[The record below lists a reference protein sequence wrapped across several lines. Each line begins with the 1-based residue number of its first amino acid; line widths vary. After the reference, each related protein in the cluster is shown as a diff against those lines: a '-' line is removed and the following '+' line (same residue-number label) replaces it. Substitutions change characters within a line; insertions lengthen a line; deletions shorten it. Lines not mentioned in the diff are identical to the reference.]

1 MKEKT
6 LSAIRAL
13 RFPMLFIIALWVI
26 HTTTFFMGMRL
37 GFLGVL
43 PREPRGLVGIFT
55 APLIHGEW
63 QHLISNTVPLAALS
77 GVIFLFYKRVAV
89 KSFLL
94 IYLLSGIGVWLFA
107 RPYTHH
113 IGASG
118 VVYGLIAFVFWSGF
132 FRRNLRSIVLSL
144 VILVMYSGYIPG
156 IVPGE
161 AGVSWESH
169 LFGAVSG
176 IFIAWVFKGRAEPDE
191 IVQPYPES
199 TEAERY
205 FLPRDA
211 FEKTMAERAAEQTWR
226 EPER

>member
-6 LSAIRAL
+6 IDIIRAL
-13 RFPMLFIIALWVI
+13 RFPITFVVALWVI
-26 HTTTFFMGMRL
+26 HTLSLVIGVRL

-43 PREPRGLVGIFT
+43 PREWYGLAGVFT
-55 APLIHGEW
+55 APLIHGDW

-77 GVIFLFYKRVAV
+77 TVMFLFYRRVAV
-89 KSFLL
+89 KGFLL

-118 VVYGLIAFVFWSGF
+118 VVYGLISFVFWSGV
-132 FRRNLRSIVLSL
+132 FRRNFRSIVLAL
-144 VILVMYSGYIPG
+144 VVLIMYSGYFPG

-169 LFGAVSG
+169 LFGAFSG
-176 IFIAWVFKGRAEPDE
+176 ILIAWVFKDRIEPDE
-191 IVQPYPES
+191 VTRPYEDSGDP
-199 TEAERY
+199 ERY
-205 FLPRDA
+205 FLPRDT
-211 FEKTMAERAAEQTWR
+211 FERTLSERER
-226 EPER
+226 EY